1 MEKAI
6 ALAELSGI
14 GFAGVRRSNHFGI
27 AAFYVQKA
35 IHQGFIG
42 FAASN
47 APPHMAPFG
56 GRARFLGTNPIA
68 VGIPAGQ
75 EPPLLFDASTSVVAR
90 GKIIVA
96 AQEGKPIPA
105 DWAIDSDGNP
115 TTDAKAALAGS
126 VLPFGGAKGSAI
138 SFIVD
143 ILCGVLTGSGFAL
156 NLHRLEDLGA
166 EQNLGHV
173 FAAVRTD
180 LFIPGKDFAA
190 RMDEI
195 LRMLKSSP
203 AAAGTSQVL
212 APGELERQNEAR
224 NRVLGIPLLQSIV
237 DQLAELGES
246 LGLAFPKAADTMG
259 PAETQ
264 P

>member
-1 MEKAI
+1 MVGVRAMEKAI
-6 ALAELSGI
+6 ALAEFSCIGI
-14 GFAGVRRSNHFGI
+14 AGVRRSNHFGI

-35 IHQGFIG
+35 IHRGFIG
-42 FAASN
+42 IAASN
-47 APPHMAPFG
+47 APPQWLRMAA
-56 GRARFLGTNPIA
+56 ARDSWERIPSRLAFLL
-68 VGIPAGQ
+68 VRS
-75 EPPLLFDASTSVVAR
+75 LRSCLDASTSVVAR

-115 TTDAKAALAGS
+115 TTDANAALVGS

-143 ILCGVLTGSGFAL
+143 ILCGVLAGSGFAL

-195 LRMLKSSP
+195 LRMLELSP
-203 AAAGTSQVL
+203 AGRCRNLSSVRSRRA
-212 APGELERQNEAR
+212 REA
-224 NRVLGIPLLQSIV
+224 
-237 DQLAELGES
+237 E
-246 LGLAFPKAADTMG
+246 
-259 PAETQ
+259 
-264 P
+264 